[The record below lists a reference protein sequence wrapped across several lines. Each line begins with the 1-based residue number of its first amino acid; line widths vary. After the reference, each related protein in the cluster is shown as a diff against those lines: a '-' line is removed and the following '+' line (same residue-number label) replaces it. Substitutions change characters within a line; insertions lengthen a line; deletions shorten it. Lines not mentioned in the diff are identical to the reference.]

1 MRDERKSKGI
11 PTMWSITMQMM
22 KKNVRMLI
30 PAGIAVL
37 IGTAFIAATLL
48 FSNALDASMTETQTV
63 LYGDANY
70 AVTPAQNAPDSVYE
84 NTVGDFHI
92 DRLEAV
98 DGVEGARPNVEG
110 PITYSSQDRH
120 ASGVVIATSRDA
132 KLLPVSI
139 VQGRAPKPDES
150 EAFALPQRLASQWN
164 LKVGD
169 TMVVNSSANTD
180 EAHPEGFAATIVGLT
195 DDPHN
200 AYGFYGGAAVASD
213 GLLARLSGTTSFDE
227 MSATELY
234 LSIDTSNATTLGDA
248 KATIIGDLPQGFR
261 LLSRQQ
267 AADEA
272 IKKMS
277 SDGTDVTKQ
286 FLLAF
291 GVLALVVAAL
301 VIANTFQVLV
311 AQRRKTL
318 ALLRTIGATKR
329 QLYISV
335 LEEAAILGFVASA
348 LGVAAGI
355 GLIAAVGASGV
366 LASASASMQIKIII
380 DWQVVVV
387 PIVFG
392 VLVTVLASLGAA
404 RSATSVTPLE
414 AMRPLELTDQR
425 KMKVGRAVIGLFALL
440 VGMGLVGLSLWMQKD
455 HGDSALLAAV
465 GGCMF
470 SFLGLALTAIFWMPW
485 LMKGAGALA
494 SLCGPSA
501 KLADANIQ
509 KNPRRIAAT
518 GTALLIGV
526 TLVSTIATGAAS
538 AKATMNQAL
547 DERYSVDV
555 VAQGGNVPQQAAD
568 KAAKV
573 KGVQHSL
580 YAPTALAT
588 YETPDGKTMD
598 TLVVGVPSAQ
608 ILQSVMNI
616 DLGTVDVDAG
626 HALMP
631 QYDAYDGKRLT
642 FTDGRVSLMEQVVDA
657 NSEDGL
663 MRDGNHADLAV
674 TQRDFR
680 RVTQTTPVV
689 AFVNESMFA
698 DGTFQD
704 SGHMLL
710 LKLGGANVPLSQT
723 FDDLT
728 KVFEA
733 YPNVQLGG
741 PVAERQQWETM
752 VNAMLMLLV
761 ALLAVAVIVAVIGV
775 ANTLS
780 LSVIERTRESA
791 TLRAIGMTRGQLRS
805 SLAIEAVLIS
815 VVSSVV
821 GMVVGTL
828 FGWLGINMVM
838 SSIATVVYPVD
849 WRTYG
854 IILAIAIVCA
864 LVASVFPSRRAAKT
878 PPVEALAEA

>member
-1 MRDERKSKGI
+1 
-11 PTMWSITMQMM
+11 MWSITMQMM

-213 GLLARLSGTTSFDE
+213 SLLARLSGTTSFDE

-366 LASASASMQIKIII
+366 LASASASMQINII

>member
-1 MRDERKSKGI
+1 
-11 PTMWSITMQMM
+11 MWSITMQMM

-30 PAGIAVL
+30 PAGIAIL

-48 FSNALDASMTETQTV
+48 FSNALDASMSETQTV
-63 LYGDANY
+63 QFGDANY
-70 AVTPAQNAPDSVYE
+70 AVAPTQNAPDSVYE

-98 DGVEGARPNVEG
+98 KGVEGARPNVMGEV
-110 PITYSSQDRH
+110 TYGSQDRH
-120 ASGVVIATSRDA
+120 ASGVVIATSRDTE
-132 KLLPVSI
+132 LLPVSI
-139 VQGRAPKPDES
+139 VQGRAPKPDETD
-150 EAFALPQRLASQWN
+150 AFAVPQRLASQWN

-169 TMVVNSSANTD
+169 TMVVNSPANTD
-180 EAHPEGFAATIVGLT
+180 ESHPEGFTTTIVGLT

-200 AYGFYGGAAVASD
+200 AYGFYGGASVASD
-213 GLLARLSGTTSFDE
+213 GLLAKLAGTASFNE

-234 LSIDTSNATTLGDA
+234 ISLDTANATTLGDA

-277 SDGTDVTKQ
+277 GDGTDVTKQ

-329 QLYISV
+329 QLYGSV
-335 LEEAAILGFVASA
+335 LEEAAILGFVSSA

-366 LASASASMQIKIII
+366 LSAASMQIKLIV

-425 KMKVGRAVIGLFALL
+425 KARIGRAVTGLFTLL

-455 HGDSALLAAV
+455 HGDAALLAAI

-485 LMKGAGALA
+485 LMKGAGALV

-555 VAQGGNVPQQAAD
+555 VVQGGNVPRQAAD
-568 KAAKV
+568 KASKIE
-573 KGVQHSL
+573 GVNHSL
-580 YAPTALAT
+580 YVPTASAT
-588 YETPDGKTMD
+588 YQTPDGKTMD
-598 TLVVGVPSAQ
+598 ALVVGVPSIQ
-608 ILQSVMNI
+608 TLQDVMNI
-616 DLGTVDVDAG
+616 DLGSVDMAPG

-642 FTDGRVSLMEQVVDA
+642 FADGRDTNAE
-657 NSEDGL
+657 EGR

-680 RVTQTTPVV
+680 RVTQSAPVV
-689 AFVNESMFA
+689 AFVNESMFT
-698 DGTFQD
+698 DGTFHD
-704 SGHMLL
+704 SGHMLF
-710 LKLGGANVPLSQT
+710 LKLGAANVPLSQT

-741 PVAERQQWETM
+741 PVQERQMWETM

-761 ALLAVAVIVAVIGV
+761 ALLAVAIIVAVIGV

-791 TLRAIGMTRGQLRS
+791 TLRAIGMTRGQLRT

-828 FGWLGINMVM
+828 FGWLGIDMVM

>member
-1 MRDERKSKGI
+1 
-11 PTMWSITMQMM
+11 MWSITMQMM

-227 MSATELY
+227 MSATEMY
-234 LSIDTSNATTLGDA
+234 LSIDNANATTLGDA

-329 QLYISV
+329 QLYVSV

-366 LASASASMQIKIII
+366 LASMQIKIII
-380 DWQVVVV
+380 DWQVVIV

-425 KMKVGRAVIGLFALL
+425 KMKVGRAVIGLFILL
-440 VGMGLVGLSLWMQKD
+440 MGMGLVGFSLWMQKD

-470 SFLGLALTAIFWMPW
+470 SFLGLALTAIFWMSW
-485 LMKGAGALA
+485 LMKGAGALV

-555 VAQGGNVPQQAAD
+555 VVQGGNVPQQAAD

-580 YAPTALAT
+580 YVPTALAT

-598 TLVVGVPSAQ
+598 TLVIGVPSAQ
-608 ILQSVMNI
+608 VLQSVMNI
-616 DLGTVDVDAG
+616 DLGAVDVDSG

-642 FTDGRVSLMEQVVDA
+642 FVDGRVTLTEQVSDT
-657 NSEDGL
+657 NSEDGQ

-878 PPVEALAEA
+878 PPVEALAEV

>member
-1 MRDERKSKGI
+1 
-11 PTMWSITMQMM
+11 MWSITMQMM

-234 LSIDTSNATTLGDA
+234 LSIDNANATTLGDA

-329 QLYISV
+329 QLYVSV

-380 DWQVVVV
+380 DWQVVIV

-485 LMKGAGALA
+485 LMKGAGALV

-573 KGVQHSL
+573 KGVQNSL

-608 ILQSVMNI
+608 VLQSVMNI

-663 MRDGNHADLAV
+663 MRNGNHADLAV

-878 PPVEALAEA
+878 PPVEALAEV

>member
-227 MSATELY
+227 MSATEMY
-234 LSIDTSNATTLGDA
+234 LSIDNANATTLGDA

-329 QLYISV
+329 QLYVSV

-366 LASASASMQIKIII
+366 LASMQIKIII
-380 DWQVVVV
+380 DWQVVIV

-425 KMKVGRAVIGLFALL
+425 KMKVGRAVIGLFILL
-440 VGMGLVGLSLWMQKD
+440 MGMGLVGFSLWMQKD

-470 SFLGLALTAIFWMPW
+470 SFLGLALTAIFWMSW
-485 LMKGAGALA
+485 LMKGAGALV

-555 VAQGGNVPQQAAD
+555 VVQGGNVPQQAAD

-580 YAPTALAT
+580 YVPTALAT

-598 TLVVGVPSAQ
+598 TLVIGVPSAQ
-608 ILQSVMNI
+608 VLQSVMNI
-616 DLGTVDVDAG
+616 DLGAVDVDSG

-642 FTDGRVSLMEQVVDA
+642 FVDGRVTLTEQVSDT
-657 NSEDGL
+657 NSEDGQ

-878 PPVEALAEA
+878 PPVEALAEV

>member
-1 MRDERKSKGI
+1 
-11 PTMWSITMQMM
+11 MWSITMQMM

-213 GLLARLSGTTSFDE
+213 SLLARLSGTTSFDE

>member
-1 MRDERKSKGI
+1 
-11 PTMWSITMQMM
+11 MWSITMQMM

-234 LSIDTSNATTLGDA
+234 LSIDTANATTLGDA

-329 QLYISV
+329 QLYVSV

-366 LASASASMQIKIII
+366 LASMQIKIII

-608 ILQSVMNI
+608 VLQSVMNI

-657 NSEDGL
+657 NSKDGL
-663 MRDGNHADLAV
+663 MRNGNHADLAV

-854 IILAIAIVCA
+854 VILAIAIVCA

-878 PPVEALAEA
+878 PPVEALAES

>member
-1 MRDERKSKGI
+1 
-11 PTMWSITMQMM
+11 MWSITMQMM

-150 EAFALPQRLASQWN
+150 EAFALPQRLASQWH

-180 EAHPEGFAATIVGLT
+180 ETHPEGFAATIVGLT

-234 LSIDTSNATTLGDA
+234 LSIDNANATTLGDA

-329 QLYISV
+329 QLYVSV

-366 LASASASMQIKIII
+366 LASASMQIKIII
-380 DWQVVVV
+380 DWQVVIV

-501 KLADANIQ
+501 KLANANIQ
-509 KNPRRIAAT
+509 KNPGVSPRQARRC
-518 GTALLIGV
+518 
-526 TLVSTIATGAAS
+526 
-538 AKATMNQAL
+538 
-547 DERYSVDV
+547 
-555 VAQGGNVPQQAAD
+555 
-568 KAAKV
+568 
-573 KGVQHSL
+573 
-580 YAPTALAT
+580 
-588 YETPDGKTMD
+588 
-598 TLVVGVPSAQ
+598 
-608 ILQSVMNI
+608 
-616 DLGTVDVDAG
+616 
-626 HALMP
+626 
-631 QYDAYDGKRLT
+631 
-642 FTDGRVSLMEQVVDA
+642 
-657 NSEDGL
+657 
-663 MRDGNHADLAV
+663 
-674 TQRDFR
+674 
-680 RVTQTTPVV
+680 
-689 AFVNESMFA
+689 
-698 DGTFQD
+698 
-704 SGHMLL
+704 
-710 LKLGGANVPLSQT
+710 
-723 FDDLT
+723 
-728 KVFEA
+728 
-733 YPNVQLGG
+733 
-741 PVAERQQWETM
+741 
-752 VNAMLMLLV
+752 
-761 ALLAVAVIVAVIGV
+761 
-775 ANTLS
+775 
-780 LSVIERTRESA
+780 
-791 TLRAIGMTRGQLRS
+791 
-805 SLAIEAVLIS
+805 
-815 VVSSVV
+815 SSV
-821 GMVVGTL
+821 
-828 FGWLGINMVM
+828 
-838 SSIATVVYPVD
+838 
-849 WRTYG
+849 
-854 IILAIAIVCA
+854 
-864 LVASVFPSRRAAKT
+864 
-878 PPVEALAEA
+878 

>member
-1 MRDERKSKGI
+1 
-11 PTMWSITMQMM
+11 MWSITMQMM

>member
-1 MRDERKSKGI
+1 
-11 PTMWSITMQMM
+11 MWSITMQMM

-84 NTVGDFHI
+84 NTVSDFHI

-234 LSIDTSNATTLGDA
+234 LSIDNANATTLGDA

-329 QLYISV
+329 QLYVSV

-366 LASASASMQIKIII
+366 LASASMQIKIII

-547 DERYSVDV
+547 DEQYSVDV

-608 ILQSVMNI
+608 VLQSVMNI

-642 FTDGRVSLMEQVVDA
+642 FTDGRVSLLEQVVDA

-663 MRDGNHADLAV
+663 MRNGNHADLAV

>member
-1 MRDERKSKGI
+1 
-11 PTMWSITMQMM
+11 
-22 KKNVRMLI
+22 
-30 PAGIAVL
+30 
-37 IGTAFIAATLL
+37 
-48 FSNALDASMTETQTV
+48 
-63 LYGDANY
+63 
-70 AVTPAQNAPDSVYE
+70 
-84 NTVGDFHI
+84 
-92 DRLEAV
+92 
-98 DGVEGARPNVEG
+98 
-110 PITYSSQDRH
+110 
-120 ASGVVIATSRDA
+120 
-132 KLLPVSI
+132 
-139 VQGRAPKPDES
+139 
-150 EAFALPQRLASQWN
+150 
-164 LKVGD
+164 
-169 TMVVNSSANTD
+169 
-180 EAHPEGFAATIVGLT
+180 
-195 DDPHN
+195 
-200 AYGFYGGAAVASD
+200 
-213 GLLARLSGTTSFDE
+213 
-227 MSATELY
+227 
-234 LSIDTSNATTLGDA
+234 
-248 KATIIGDLPQGFR
+248 
-261 LLSRQQ
+261 
-267 AADEA
+267 
-272 IKKMS
+272 
-277 SDGTDVTKQ
+277 
-286 FLLAF
+286 
-291 GVLALVVAAL
+291 
-301 VIANTFQVLV
+301 
-311 AQRRKTL
+311 
-318 ALLRTIGATKR
+318 
-329 QLYISV
+329 
-335 LEEAAILGFVASA
+335 
-348 LGVAAGI
+348 
-355 GLIAAVGASGV
+355 
-366 LASASASMQIKIII
+366 
-380 DWQVVVV
+380 
-387 PIVFG
+387 
-392 VLVTVLASLGAA
+392 
-404 RSATSVTPLE
+404 
-414 AMRPLELTDQR
+414 
-425 KMKVGRAVIGLFALL
+425 
-440 VGMGLVGLSLWMQKD
+440 
-455 HGDSALLAAV
+455 
-465 GGCMF
+465 
-470 SFLGLALTAIFWMPW
+470 MPW

-573 KGVQHSL
+573 EGVRHSL

-608 ILQSVMNI
+608 VLQSVMNI

-626 HALMP
+626 HAFMP

-663 MRDGNHADLAV
+663 MRNGNHADLAV

-854 IILAIAIVCA
+854 VILAIAIVCA

>member
-1 MRDERKSKGI
+1 
-11 PTMWSITMQMM
+11 MQMM

-227 MSATELY
+227 MSATEMY
-234 LSIDTSNATTLGDA
+234 LSIDNANATTLGDA

-329 QLYISV
+329 QLYVSV

-366 LASASASMQIKIII
+366 LASMQIKIII
-380 DWQVVVV
+380 DWQVVIV

-425 KMKVGRAVIGLFALL
+425 KMKVGRAVIGLFILL
-440 VGMGLVGLSLWMQKD
+440 MGMGLVGFSLWMQKD

-470 SFLGLALTAIFWMPW
+470 SFLGLALTAIFWMSW
-485 LMKGAGALA
+485 LMKGAGALV

-555 VAQGGNVPQQAAD
+555 VVQGGNVPQQAAD

-580 YAPTALAT
+580 YVPTALAT

-598 TLVVGVPSAQ
+598 TLVIGVPSAQ
-608 ILQSVMNI
+608 VLQSVMNI
-616 DLGTVDVDAG
+616 DLGAVDVDSG

-642 FTDGRVSLMEQVVDA
+642 FVDGRVTLTEQVSDT
-657 NSEDGL
+657 NSEDGQ

-878 PPVEALAEA
+878 PPVEALAEV

>member
-1 MRDERKSKGI
+1 
-11 PTMWSITMQMM
+11 MWSITMQMM

-234 LSIDTSNATTLGDA
+234 LSIDTANATTLGDA

-329 QLYISV
+329 QLYVSV

-366 LASASASMQIKIII
+366 LASMQIKIII

-608 ILQSVMNI
+608 VLQSVMNI

-631 QYDAYDGKRLT
+631 QYDAYDGERLT

-657 NSEDGL
+657 NSKEGL
-663 MRDGNHADLAV
+663 MRNGNHADLAV

-854 IILAIAIVCA
+854 VILAIAIVCA

-878 PPVEALAEA
+878 PPVEALAES

>member
-1 MRDERKSKGI
+1 
-11 PTMWSITMQMM
+11 MM

-227 MSATELY
+227 MSATEMY
-234 LSIDTSNATTLGDA
+234 LSIDNANATTLGDA

-329 QLYISV
+329 QLYVSV

-366 LASASASMQIKIII
+366 LASMQIKIII
-380 DWQVVVV
+380 DWQVVIV

-425 KMKVGRAVIGLFALL
+425 KMKVGRAVIGLFILL
-440 VGMGLVGLSLWMQKD
+440 MGMGLVGFSLWMQKD

-470 SFLGLALTAIFWMPW
+470 SFLGLALTAIFWMSW
-485 LMKGAGALA
+485 LMKGAGALV

-555 VAQGGNVPQQAAD
+555 VVQGGNVPQQAAD

-580 YAPTALAT
+580 YVPTALAT

-598 TLVVGVPSAQ
+598 TLVIGVPSAQ
-608 ILQSVMNI
+608 VLQSVMNI
-616 DLGTVDVDAG
+616 DLGAVDVDSG

-642 FTDGRVSLMEQVVDA
+642 FVDGRVTLTEQVSDT
-657 NSEDGL
+657 NSEDGQ

-878 PPVEALAEA
+878 PPVEALAEV

>member
-1 MRDERKSKGI
+1 
-11 PTMWSITMQMM
+11 MWSITMQMM

-234 LSIDTSNATTLGDA
+234 LSIDNANATTLGDA

-329 QLYISV
+329 QLYVSV

-366 LASASASMQIKIII
+366 LASMQIKIII
-380 DWQVVVV
+380 DWQVVIV

-573 KGVQHSL
+573 EGVRHSL

-608 ILQSVMNI
+608 VLQSVMNI

-626 HALMP
+626 HAFMP

-663 MRDGNHADLAV
+663 MRNGNHADLAV

-854 IILAIAIVCA
+854 VILAIAIVCA

>member
-1 MRDERKSKGI
+1 
-11 PTMWSITMQMM
+11 MWSITMQMM

-70 AVTPAQNAPDSVYE
+70 AVTPAQNAPDSVNE

-98 DGVEGARPNVEG
+98 DGVEGARPNVEV

-234 LSIDTSNATTLGDA
+234 LSIDNANATTLGDA

-286 FLLAF
+286 FLLA
-291 GVLALVVAAL
+291 LVVAAL

-329 QLYISV
+329 QLYVSV

-366 LASASASMQIKIII
+366 LASASMQIKIII
-380 DWQVVVV
+380 DWQVVIV

-608 ILQSVMNI
+608 VLQSVMNI

-657 NSEDGL
+657 NSKDGL
-663 MRDGNHADLAV
+663 MRNGNHADLAV

-815 VVSSVV
+815 VVSSVI

-854 IILAIAIVCA
+854 VILAIAIVCA

-878 PPVEALAEA
+878 PPVEALAES

>member
-1 MRDERKSKGI
+1 
-11 PTMWSITMQMM
+11 MWSITMQMM

-98 DGVEGARPNVEG
+98 DGVECARPNVEG

-139 VQGRAPKPDES
+139 VEGRAPKPDEPD
-150 EAFALPQRLASQWN
+150 AFALPQRLASQWN
-164 LKVGD
+164 LKVGG

-200 AYGFYGGAAVASD
+200 AYGFYGGASVASD
-213 GLLARLSGTTSFDE
+213 GLLANG
-227 MSATELY
+227 AA
-234 LSIDTSNATTLGDA
+234 NATTLGDA

-366 LASASASMQIKIII
+366 LASASMQIKIII
-380 DWQVVVV
+380 DWQVVIV

-425 KMKVGRAVIGLFALL
+425 KMKVGRAVIGLFILL
-440 VGMGLVGLSLWMQKD
+440 MGMGLVGFSLWMQKD

-485 LMKGAGALA
+485 LMKGAGALV

-555 VAQGGNVPQQAAD
+555 VVQGGNVPQQAAD

-580 YAPTALAT
+580 YVPTALAT

-598 TLVVGVPSAQ
+598 TLVVGVPSIQ
-608 ILQSVMNI
+608 TLQDVMNI
-616 DLGTVDVDAG
+616 DLGSVDMAPG

-642 FTDGRVSLMEQVVDA
+642 FADGRVALTEQVVDTNA
-657 NSEDGL
+657 EEGR

-689 AFVNESMFA
+689 AFVNESKFA

-791 TLRAIGMTRGQLRS
+791 TLRAIGMTRGQLRT